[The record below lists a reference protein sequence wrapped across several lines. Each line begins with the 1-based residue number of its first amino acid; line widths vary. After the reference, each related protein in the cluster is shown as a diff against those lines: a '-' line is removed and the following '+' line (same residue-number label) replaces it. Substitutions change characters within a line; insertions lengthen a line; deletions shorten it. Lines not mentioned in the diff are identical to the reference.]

1 MSKNNKRKGG
11 NQLDDFTKAILLTTA
26 LLQFINALID
36 FFKTITE

>member
-1 MSKNNKRKGG
+1 MKRNRKRKGG

-36 FFKTITE
+36 LLKTITE